1 MSHGTKFW
9 WGKHLTIWNL
19 YVGAIQFQ
27 FSLTSNFPLLKLL
40 WYAINCMVVILYLY
54 SLLEIELLLMM
65 LTCIVQFEYPLC
77 ILEINQPSAKI
88 QNVIY
93 YTIAKHTAGNRCV
106 QQLTTNSISFMQ
118 ASVHSA
124 YMLLW
129 HTSFY
134 ANLLRSLWNTNV
146 VHINTCW

>member
-1 MSHGTKFW
+1 M
-9 WGKHLTIWNL
+9 GKTLTIWNL

-54 SLLEIELLLMM
+54 SILEIELLLMM
-65 LTCIVQFEYPLC
+65 LACTVQFEYALC
-77 ILEINQPSAKI
+77 ILETNQPSAKI

-93 YTIAKHTAGNRCV
+93 YTKHTAGNRCV

-118 ASVHSA
+118 ASRVHSA
-124 YMLLW
+124 CMLLW
-129 HTSFY
+129 HISCSHHFMQICYVIYETQTLY
-134 ANLLRSLWNTNV
+134 ILILVAR
-146 VHINTCW
+146 